1 MKLGVHLGYWGLG
14 ITGDEQKEMAI
25 ESEKLGF
32 DSVWTA
38 EAYGSD
44 AATVLAWIAA
54 YTEKIK
60 LGSAIFQMS
69 ARTPA
74 MTAMTAATLDNI
86 SNGRFILGLGVS
98 GPQVVE
104 GWHGQPFRKPLKMTR
119 EYVEIMRKA
128 LGRERLTYDGEI
140 YKLPLPG
147 GRGKPLKLIIETV
160 QDRLPI
166 YTAANGPKNV
176 ALTAEIADGCLPTI
190 FAPEKFDE
198 IFKPSLEEGASRAGR
213 SVDEVAIVP
222 STQVCIG
229 DDIDMCRNFMRPFLA
244 LYIGGM
250 GSKEKNFYK
259 DLVTS
264 YGFGDEAERIQE
276 LYLDHKQAEAMAE
289 IPAELIDMTT
299 LCGPAD
305 VVKERLAAYGDV
317 GTETIIVTPVA
328 ASQEERLGIL
338 GQLAELNS

>member
-14 ITGDEQKEMAI
+14 ITGEQQLEMAR
-25 ESEKLGF
+25 EAEKLGF
-32 DSVWTA
+32 DSAWTA

-44 AATVLAWIAA
+44 AATVLAWIAGS
-54 YTEKIK
+54 TEKIK
-60 LGSAIFQMS
+60 LGSAIFQMP

-86 SNGRFILGLGVS
+86 SEGRFILGLGMS

-104 GWHGQPFRKPLKMTR
+104 GWHGQPFRKQLKTTR

-128 LGRERLTYDGEI
+128 LDRERLEYDGEI

-147 GRGKPLKLIIETV
+147 GRGKALKLIIEPV
-160 QDRLPI
+160 QDRIPI
-166 YTAANGPKNV
+166 YIAANGPKNV
-176 ALTAEIADGCLPTI
+176 ALTAEIADGWLPTI
-190 FAPEKFDE
+190 FAPEKFD
-198 IFKPSLEEGASRAGR
+198 IFKPSLEEGAERGGR
-213 SVDEVAIVP
+213 SLDDLAIVP

-229 DDIDMCRNFMRPFLA
+229 EDIDMCRNFMRPFLA

-250 GSKEKNFYK
+250 GSREKNFYK
-259 DLVTS
+259 ELVTR
-264 YGFGDEAERIQE
+264 YGFGDEAQRVQE

-299 LCGPAD
+299 LCGPPERI
-305 VVKERLAAYGDV
+305 KERLEAYDEV
-317 GTETIIVTPVA
+317 GTDTIIVTPVA
-328 ASQEERLGIL
+328 ATPEERLKMMGE
-338 GQLAELNS
+338 LAELAA